1 MMYLYIMSG
10 GFNMSFCESRRKK
23 QLYNVP
29 LSRVEVTSPYF
40 NNITGAQLVD
50 SSNVP
55 ITRARVDMRR
65 KVEILKYSSN
75 RMPAQTNSLT
85 KKEKWAQ
92 ISTAT
97 GKSARLLD
105 PETIICPGE
114 TAVRT
119 PKAMPS
125 SASGVPGPVV
135 YLYEEPQIPL
145 YNFIITR
152 SYAFNVPN
160 ENNYWSTTI
169 NTNVGIG
176 SNIVSSTLFAVNIN
190 ANINRTRASF
200 SLEIPVGL
208 ALKGTYTPAQQP
220 PPLFT
225 EDITLGVSS
234 ATLYILCN
242 GKSIPSVP
250 PITVSGL
257 QKYLACRLTPSSTSP
272 IPFECVQYV
281 GNISFPGITLETS
294 YAYVYEFAVSITLTM
309 QTTAD
314 PARFN
319 NTNNNNTSTLQ
330 YYSYANITNLIPQTA
345 TNIAVISTSLGTV
358 ANQPPPTPVLY
369 GV

>member
-10 GFNMSFCESRRKK
+10 TFNMSFCDSRRKK

-75 RMPAQTNSLT
+75 RMPTQTNSLT

-105 PETIICPGE
+105 PETVICPGE

-125 SASGVPGPVV
+125 SASGVPGKVV
-135 YLYEEPQIPL
+135 YLYEESQVPL

-190 ANINRTRASF
+190 TNINKPRASF
-200 SLEIPVGL
+200 SLDIPVGL
-208 ALKGTYTPAQQP
+208 ALKGTYTPTQQP
-220 PPLFT
+220 SLSTT
-225 EDITLGVSS
+225 EITLGVSS

-257 QKYLACRLTPSSTSP
+257 SKFLKCQLNTSSTSP
-272 IPFECVQYV
+272 IPFECVHYV

-294 YAYVYEFAVSITLTM
+294 YAYVYEFAVSITLTIPSEIL
-309 QTTAD
+309 TW
-314 PARFN
+314 FN
-319 NTNNNNTSTLQ
+319 NPNNNNTSTLQ
-330 YYSYANITNLIPQTA
+330 YYSYANITNRIPQTA
-345 TNIAVISTSLGTV
+345 TNISVVETSLGTIV
-358 ANQPPPTPVLY
+358 PQNPPTPVLY

>member
-1 MMYLYIMSG
+1 MYLYIMSAT
-10 GFNMSFCESRRKK
+10 FNMSFCDSRRKK

-29 LSRVEVTSPYF
+29 LSRVEVSSPYF
-40 NNITGAQLVD
+40 NNLTGAQLVD

-55 ITRARVDMRR
+55 ITRARLDMRR
-65 KVEILKYSSN
+65 KAEILKYSSN
-75 RMPAQTNSLT
+75 RMSAQTNSLT
-85 KKEKWAQ
+85 KKEKWSLL
-92 ISTAT
+92 STAT

-105 PETIICPGE
+105 PETVICPGE
-114 TAVRT
+114 TSVRV
-119 PKAMPS
+119 PKPMPS
-125 SASGVPGPVV
+125 SASGVPGPTV
-135 YLYEEPQIPL
+135 YLYEDPKVPL

-169 NTNVGIG
+169 NTNVGIA
-176 SNIVSSTLFAVNIN
+176 STIVSSTLFAVNIN

-200 SLEIPVGL
+200 SLDIPVGL
-208 ALKGTYTPAQQP
+208 ALKGTYTPTTQP
-220 PPLFT
+220 ST
-225 EDITLGVSS
+225 ENITLRISS

-250 PITVSGL
+250 PITITGL
-257 QKYLACRLTPSSTSP
+257 QKKMTCQLTTSTTTP

-281 GNISFPGITLETS
+281 GNLSFPGITLETS

-309 QTTAD
+309 D
-314 PARFN
+314 PIANPERFN
-319 NTNNNNTSTLQ
+319 NPNNNNISTLQ

-358 ANQPPPTPVLY
+358 ANQPPPTPVLF

>member
-1 MMYLYIMSG
+1 
-10 GFNMSFCESRRKK
+10 MSFCDSRRKK
-23 QLYNVP
+23 QLYNAP
-29 LSRVEVTSPYF
+29 LSRVEVVSPYF
-40 NNITGAQLVD
+40 NNLTGAQLVD

-65 KVEILKYSSN
+65 KAEILKYSSN

-85 KKEKWAQ
+85 KKEKWSQ
-92 ISTAT
+92 LSTAT

-105 PETIICPGE
+105 PETVICPGE
-114 TAVRT
+114 TAVRI
-119 PKAMPS
+119 PKPMPS
-125 SASGVPGPVV
+125 SASGVPGPNV
-135 YLYEEPQIPL
+135 YLYEDPKVPL

-169 NTNVGIG
+169 NTNVGIA
-176 SNIVSSTLFAVNIN
+176 STIVSSTLFAVNIN
-190 ANINRTRASF
+190 ANINRPRASF
-200 SLEIPVGL
+200 SLDIPVGL
-208 ALKGTYTPAQQP
+208 ALKGTYIPAAP
-220 PPLFT
+220 ST
-225 EDITLGVSS
+225 ENIILRISS

-250 PITVSGL
+250 PITVTGL
-257 QKYLACRLTPSSTSP
+257 QKYLACQLTTSTTSP

-294 YAYVYEFAVSITLTM
+294 YAYVYEFVMSITLTM
-309 QTTAD
+309 D
-314 PARFN
+314 PIANPSRFN
-319 NTNNNNTSTLQ
+319 NPNNNNISTLQ

>member
-10 GFNMSFCESRRKK
+10 TFNMSFCDSRRKK

-29 LSRVEVTSPYF
+29 LSRVEVASPYF

-85 KKEKWAQ
+85 KKEKWSQLVNAN
-92 ISTAT
+92 

-105 PETIICPGE
+105 PETVICPGE
-114 TAVRT
+114 IDVRT

-135 YLYEEPQIPL
+135 YLYEEPQVPL
-145 YNFIITR
+145 YNFIISRT
-152 SYAFNVPN
+152 YAFNVPN

-176 SNIVSSTLFAVNIN
+176 STIISSTLFAVNIN
-190 ANINRTRASF
+190 ANINRRRASF

-208 ALKGTYTPAQQP
+208 VLKGTYTPNHTTTP
-220 PPLFT
+220 SGENINLR
-225 EDITLGVSS
+225 ISS

-257 QKYLACRLTPSSTSP
+257 SKFLNCRLTPSSTSP
-272 IPFECVQYV
+272 IPFECVHYV

-294 YAYVYEFAVSITLTM
+294 YAYVYEFVMSIALTM
-309 QTTAD
+309 ESTAI

-319 NTNNNNTSTLQ
+319 NPNNNNKSTLQ
-330 YYSYANITNLIPQTA
+330 YYSYANMTNLIPQTA
-345 TNIAVISTSLGTV
+345 TNITVVDTSLGTI
-358 ANQPPPTPVLY
+358 ARQNPPKPVVF